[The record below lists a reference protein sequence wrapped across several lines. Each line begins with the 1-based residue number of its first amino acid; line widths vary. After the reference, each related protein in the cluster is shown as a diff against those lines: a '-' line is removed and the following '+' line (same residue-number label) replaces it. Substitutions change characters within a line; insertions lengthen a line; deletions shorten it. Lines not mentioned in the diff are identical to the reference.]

1 MKRTII
7 EVEAVVSA
15 TAKVRLE
22 IADSEP
28 IPEALLPAIPILQS
42 GGMPDTELLL
52 EALRFYGEYTI
63 LPETVRWEEP
73 LEQTLR
79 ITPLP
84 NRSTPDSST
93 PNHSEE
99 GGDK

>member
-1 MKRTII
+1 MKRIAI

-28 IPEALLPAIPILQS
+28 IPEALLPAMQS
-42 GGMPDTELLL
+42 DGIPDTELLL
-52 EALRFYGEYTI
+52 EALRFYGEYTV

-79 ITPLP
+79 ITFLP
-84 NRSTPDSST
+84 NHSTPDSSI
-93 PNHSEE
+93 PNYSEE
-99 GGDK
+99 GGDE